1 MAYKGRRVK
10 KKPLHKR
17 PGFWAVMVTLVLFLV
32 LAVWTIGML
41 ASGEFSVRTPDPTEA
56 PVSMERPPEQT
67 EETLPPPEANPY
79 GPVDF
84 MVEEDTEEV
93 VFLSG
98 NAVKGID
105 VSMWQ
110 GDVDWQ
116 QVRDSGVE
124 FVMIRVGGRGTEAGS
139 LYADDLCQT
148 YYEGAKAAGL
158 QVGAYF
164 FSQSITVEEAVE
176 EAEYTLEQIRNW
188 EVDMPIVYDWEY
200 IGDGARTDTMNARLL
215 TDMVKAFCDT
225 VREAGY
231 DPMVY
236 FGRSHSTDLLILS
249 ELVDYKFWL
258 AMYNPIMDYPY
269 KIEMWQYTETGSV
282 PGISG
287 NVDINL
293 YFPWEED

>member
-17 PGFWAVMVTLVLFLV
+17 PVFWGLLVGL
-32 LAVWTIGML
+32 ML
-41 ASGEFSVRTPDPTEA
+41 ALALVIWAASMFGSGKFTVRTPDPTVA
-56 PVSMERPPEQT
+56 PTSMERPEEAT
-67 EETLPPPEANPY
+67 AETLPPPEANPY

-84 MVEEDTEEV
+84 MVEPDTQEV

-105 VSMWQ
+105 VSTWQ
-110 GDVDWQ
+110 GDIDWQ

-124 FVMIRVGGRGTEAGS
+124 FVIIRVGGRGTSEGS
-139 LYADDLCQT
+139 VYADDMAQI
-148 YYEGAKAAGL
+148 YYEGARAAGL
-158 QVGAYF
+158 KVGAYF
-164 FSQSITVEEAVE
+164 FSQSVTVEEAVE
-176 EAEYTLEQIRNW
+176 EAEFTLDMIRNW
-188 EVDMPIVYDWEY
+188 DVEMPVVYDWEY
-200 IGDGARTDTMNARLL
+200 IGDGARTDLMDARLL

-225 VREAGY
+225 VKDAGY

-236 FGRSHSTDLLILS
+236 FGRSHSADLLILS

-269 KIEMWQYTETGSV
+269 KIDIWQYTDTGSV
-282 PGISG
+282 PGIAG
-287 NVDINL
+287 NVDVNL
-293 YFPWEED
+293 WLP

>member
-17 PGFWAVMVTLVLFLV
+17 RGFWAVLATVLTVVV
-32 LAVWTIGML
+32 LAGWTAAAFLNGTFTI
-41 ASGEFSVRTPDPTEA
+41 RTPDPTTE
-56 PVSMERPPEQT
+56 PTSMEKPTEET

-84 MVEEDTEEV
+84 MVEEETEEV

-98 NAVKGID
+98 ESVKGID
-105 VSMWQ
+105 VSTWQ
-110 GDVDWQ
+110 GTIDWQ

-124 FVMIRVGGRGTEAGS
+124 FVMIRVGGRGTESGA
-139 LYADDLCQT
+139 LYEDDMAQS

-158 QVGAYF
+158 KVGAYF
-164 FSQSITVEEAVE
+164 FSQSITVEEAAE
-176 EAEYTLEQIRNW
+176 EAEYTLALIKNW
-188 EVDMPIVYDWEY
+188 DLDMPVVYDWEY
-200 IGDGARTDTMNARLL
+200 IGDGARTDLMNARLL

-225 VREAGY
+225 VSDSGY
-231 DPMVY
+231 EPMVY

-249 ELVDYKFWL
+249 ELVDYQFWL

-269 KIEMWQYTETGSV
+269 KIDMWQYTETGTV
-282 PGISG
+282 PGIAG

-293 YFPWEED
+293 WFQYE